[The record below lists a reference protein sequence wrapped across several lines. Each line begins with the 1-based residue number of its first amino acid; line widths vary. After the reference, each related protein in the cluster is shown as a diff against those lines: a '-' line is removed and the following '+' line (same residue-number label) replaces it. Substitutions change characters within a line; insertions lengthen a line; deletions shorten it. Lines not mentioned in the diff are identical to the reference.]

1 MKLNLL
7 IFTAAIL
14 LVHLNI
20 FADVAGPSCSDYDEI
35 FFLDKDTEK
44 NTNSYSDKTGYYSG
58 GPIYAG
64 PIKEG
69 EISYYFPISNPFS
82 IPENYKNLLI
92 SNHWCQSEISTRLG
106 SEWGDPYD
114 WRCSCRTAANYWDWD
129 SIIEEDLPLFHTPLS
144 YEFIYENTFDS
155 RGSLPYLQSYIVTD
169 KIVSHS
175 SYGESCLLN
184 DAIWWFRFN
193 YLKEHPETK
202 EFPRFFMDP
211 LRGAILYT
219 CSLEGLVYKVWRVC
233 ENKDFNEV
241 IFENYD
247 SPKKIT
253 FADRFS
259 IPMKFADFG
268 PCTLYVETNDPYQRI
283 ISYTNVWPD
292 EPTSEGSERLTIK
305 QEGVNISV
313 EPSSDAWWTASPTYR
328 AKKISDKKYEVS
340 TLLRPWTDECVP
352 PGKYIYFVTSANCVD
367 VTSECINY
375 AGITISEN
383 EENKDCPQPEYK
395 ATVLKN
401 ELDKVLIKKPFLEQ
415 ENPPSYHTYHS
426 TCAILPGEI
435 MNRYLENYET
445 LPPHLAY
452 QFSGT
457 KLLIENCGEDE
468 LMVKS
473 IKTECEDPRKSIEI
487 LESIKISS
495 AETKEI
501 GLNGELP
508 SDCYHNCNIEIV
520 SNDQKKEKVSSSFL
534 ASSSSRYSPF
544 VEGTKASIEGTV
556 DHIYTTDCKEKAKL
570 NISFNNLDCLDIV
583 NPSIIVRKSLIA
595 PVTDTNPTDITG
607 IRIDIAEDDVEIIG
621 TSELSFEMSAD
632 DDFLIN
638 FSGSIKPEQSVKI
651 KIPITFSG
659 CDENKTNDN
668 LSLPIYISNDFHD
681 THQCFYNDIRIQV
694 ISENNDDDTETDDI
708 DPSDSNGKNDVEFT
722 ETNDDSPEKDSR
734 GCSILTL

>member
-1 MKLNLL
+1 MKLKL
-7 IFTAAIL
+7 IVFIVFVLAIN
-14 LVHLNI
+14 LNI

-64 PIKEG
+64 PIKDG
-69 EISYYFPISNPFS
+69 DTFHYFPISNPFS
-82 IPENYKNLLI
+82 IPENFKNLLI
-92 SNHWCQSEISTRLG
+92 SNHWCSSKRNHENGSIWVELG
-106 SEWGDPYD
+106 SEWGEPYD
-114 WRCSCRTAANYWDWD
+114 WECSCRTAANYWDWD

-155 RGSLPYLQSYIVTD
+155 HGSLPYLQSYMVTD

-233 ENKDFNEV
+233 ENEDFNEV
-241 IFENYD
+241 FFENYD

-259 IPMKFADFG
+259 ISMNFADFG
-268 PCTLYVETNDPYQRI
+268 PCTLYVETNDPYQSI

-292 EPTSEGSERLTIK
+292 ETTSEKSERLTIK
-305 QEGVNISV
+305 QEGINISV

-352 PGKYIYFVTSANCVD
+352 PGEYIYFVTSANCAGYE
-367 VTSECINY
+367 TECINY
-375 AGITISEN
+375 TGITISEN
-383 EENKDCPQPEYK
+383 EDNKDCPQPEYK

-415 ENPPSYHTYHS
+415 ENPPSYHTYHN

-473 IKTECEDPRKSIEI
+473 IKTECEDTRKSIEI

-501 GLNGELP
+501 GLSGELP

-534 ASSSSRYSPF
+534 ASSSRYSPF
-544 VEGTKASIEGTV
+544 VEGAKASIKGSV
-556 DHIYTTDCKEKAKL
+556 DYTYTTDCKDSADL
-570 NISFNNLDCLDIV
+570 SVIFNNLDCLDIV
-583 NPSIIVRKSLIA
+583 NPSIMVRKNLRE
-595 PVTDTNPTDITG
+595 TYDGKNTTG
-607 IRIDIAEDDVEIIG
+607 IDINITEDDIEIIG

-638 FSGSIKPEQSVKI
+638 FSGSIKPEQSVEI

-659 CDENKTNDN
+659 CDKNKIDDDQY
-668 LSLPIYISNDFHD
+668 LPIYVFHDFHESA
-681 THQCFYNDIRIQV
+681 NKSLRIQTV
-694 ISENNDDDTETDDI
+694 SEVNDDD
-708 DPSDSNGKNDVEFT
+708 NDVDYQNDSELENDVST
-722 ETNDDSPEKDSR
+722 DSKETNDDSPEKDSR
-734 GCSILTL
+734 GCSALTL